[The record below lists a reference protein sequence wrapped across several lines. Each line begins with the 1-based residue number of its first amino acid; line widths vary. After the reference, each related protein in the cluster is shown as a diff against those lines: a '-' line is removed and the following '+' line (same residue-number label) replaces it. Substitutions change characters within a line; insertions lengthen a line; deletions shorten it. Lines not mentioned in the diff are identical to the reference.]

1 MQKAKAKKA
10 NVAYYTIPVD
20 FEITGNFIG
29 YIKFKRQL
37 SLSQKML
44 NFDKESIKV
53 VKGDST
59 GAIKVNGTLTIVGL
73 TDEFFKIIL
82 ILLIYSLYSN
92 LVQADSHD
100 KDKNI
105 IEKAKEINKKVK
117 AEQAIQSAN
126 ISSEVGNEEPLP
138 LNDPFVGDGS
148 LGGGNS
154 IKLIA
159 ATDEDRK
166 DLSVFNYKLVGV
178 VEGDEDMFASLIDEN
193 GDVLTLALFEELT
206 PGVRLI
212 ALDTKEIV
220 FEREKDSL
228 VVINFKNQIIERNK

>member
-1 MQKAKAKKA
+1 M
-10 NVAYYTIPVD
+10 N
-20 FEITGNFIG
+20 
-29 YIKFKRQL
+29 
-37 SLSQKML
+37 
-44 NFDKESIKV
+44 
-53 VKGDST
+53 
-59 GAIKVNGTLTIVGL
+59 
-73 TDEFFKIIL
+73 FFKIIL

-178 VEGDEDMFASLIDEN
+178 VEGDESMFASLIDEN

>member
-1 MQKAKAKKA
+1 M
-10 NVAYYTIPVD
+10 N
-20 FEITGNFIG
+20 
-29 YIKFKRQL
+29 
-37 SLSQKML
+37 
-44 NFDKESIKV
+44 
-53 VKGDST
+53 
-59 GAIKVNGTLTIVGL
+59 
-73 TDEFFKIIL
+73 FFKIIF
-82 ILLIYSLYSN
+82 ITLYFLFAAFSA
-92 LVQADSHD
+92 QADNHD
-100 KDKNI
+100 KDQTSEQNI
-105 IEKAKEINKKVK
+105 IEKAKEINLKVK
-117 AEQAIQSAN
+117 EKQALQN
-126 ISSEVGNEEPLP
+126 IGKEEPLP

-178 VEGDEDMFASLIDEN
+178 VEGDENMFASLIDEN

>member
-1 MQKAKAKKA
+1 M
-10 NVAYYTIPVD
+10 N
-20 FEITGNFIG
+20 
-29 YIKFKRQL
+29 
-37 SLSQKML
+37 
-44 NFDKESIKV
+44 
-53 VKGDST
+53 
-59 GAIKVNGTLTIVGL
+59 
-73 TDEFFKIIL
+73 FFKIIL
-82 ILLIYSLYSN
+82 ILLIFSFYLN
-92 LVQADSHD
+92 LAQADSHD
-100 KDKNI
+100 KDQNI
-105 IEKAKEINKKVK
+105 IEKAKEINQKVK
-117 AEQAIQSAN
+117 AEQAIQNAN
-126 ISSEVGNEEPLP
+126 ISSEVGSEEPLP

-166 DLSVFNYKLVGV
+166 DLSVFNYKLVGI
-178 VEGDEDMFASLIDEN
+178 VEGDQDMYASLIDEN

>member
-1 MQKAKAKKA
+1 M
-10 NVAYYTIPVD
+10 N
-20 FEITGNFIG
+20 
-29 YIKFKRQL
+29 
-37 SLSQKML
+37 
-44 NFDKESIKV
+44 
-53 VKGDST
+53 
-59 GAIKVNGTLTIVGL
+59 
-73 TDEFFKIIL
+73 FFKIIL

-92 LVQADSHD
+92 LAQADSHD

-105 IEKAKEINKKVK
+105 IEKAKEINQKVK

-178 VEGDEDMFASLIDEN
+178 VEGDENMFASLIDEN

>member
-1 MQKAKAKKA
+1 M
-10 NVAYYTIPVD
+10 N
-20 FEITGNFIG
+20 
-29 YIKFKRQL
+29 
-37 SLSQKML
+37 
-44 NFDKESIKV
+44 
-53 VKGDST
+53 
-59 GAIKVNGTLTIVGL
+59 
-73 TDEFFKIIL
+73 FFKIIL
-82 ILLIYSLYSN
+82 ILLIFSFYSSLA
-92 LVQADSHD
+92 QADSHD

-105 IEKAKEINKKVK
+105 IEKAKEINQKVK
-117 AEQAIQSAN
+117 AEQAIQNAN
-126 ISSEVGNEEPLP
+126 ISSEVGSEEPLP

-166 DLSVFNYKLVGV
+166 DLSVFNYKLVGI
-178 VEGDEDMFASLIDEN
+178 VEGDQDMYASLIDEN

-220 FEREKDSL
+220 FEREKESL

>member
-1 MQKAKAKKA
+1 M
-10 NVAYYTIPVD
+10 N
-20 FEITGNFIG
+20 
-29 YIKFKRQL
+29 
-37 SLSQKML
+37 
-44 NFDKESIKV
+44 
-53 VKGDST
+53 
-59 GAIKVNGTLTIVGL
+59 
-73 TDEFFKIIL
+73 FFKIIL
-82 ILLIYSLYSN
+82 ILLIYSLYPN

-105 IEKAKEINKKVK
+105 IEKAKEINQKVK
-117 AEQAIQSAN
+117 AEQAIQSSN

-178 VEGDEDMFASLIDEN
+178 VEGDENMFASLIDEN

>member
-1 MQKAKAKKA
+1 M
-10 NVAYYTIPVD
+10 N
-20 FEITGNFIG
+20 
-29 YIKFKRQL
+29 
-37 SLSQKML
+37 
-44 NFDKESIKV
+44 
-53 VKGDST
+53 
-59 GAIKVNGTLTIVGL
+59 
-73 TDEFFKIIL
+73 FFKIIL

-105 IEKAKEINKKVK
+105 IEKAKEINQKVK

-178 VEGDEDMFASLIDEN
+178 IEGNETMYASMIDEN
-193 GDVLTLALFEELT
+193 GEILTLSLFEELS
-206 PGVRLI
+206 PGIRLI
-212 ALDTKEIV
+212 ALDSREIV
-220 FEREKDSL
+220 FDREGEDSL
-228 VVINFKNQIIERNK
+228 VVLNFKNQIVERNK

>member
-1 MQKAKAKKA
+1 M
-10 NVAYYTIPVD
+10 N
-20 FEITGNFIG
+20 
-29 YIKFKRQL
+29 
-37 SLSQKML
+37 
-44 NFDKESIKV
+44 
-53 VKGDST
+53 
-59 GAIKVNGTLTIVGL
+59 
-73 TDEFFKIIL
+73 FFKIIL

-105 IEKAKEINKKVK
+105 IEKAKEINQKVK

-126 ISSEVGNEEPLP
+126 INSEVGNEEPLP

-178 VEGDEDMFASLIDEN
+178 VEGDENMFASLIDEN

>member
-1 MQKAKAKKA
+1 M
-10 NVAYYTIPVD
+10 N
-20 FEITGNFIG
+20 
-29 YIKFKRQL
+29 
-37 SLSQKML
+37 
-44 NFDKESIKV
+44 
-53 VKGDST
+53 
-59 GAIKVNGTLTIVGL
+59 
-73 TDEFFKIIL
+73 FFKIIL

-92 LVQADSHD
+92 LAKADSHD

-105 IEKAKEINKKVK
+105 IEKAKEINQKVK

-178 VEGDEDMFASLIDEN
+178 VEGGENMFASLIDEN

>member
-1 MQKAKAKKA
+1 M
-10 NVAYYTIPVD
+10 N
-20 FEITGNFIG
+20 
-29 YIKFKRQL
+29 
-37 SLSQKML
+37 
-44 NFDKESIKV
+44 
-53 VKGDST
+53 
-59 GAIKVNGTLTIVGL
+59 
-73 TDEFFKIIL
+73 FFKIIL

-92 LVQADSHD
+92 LAKADSHD

-105 IEKAKEINKKVK
+105 IEKAKEINQKVK

-178 VEGDEDMFASLIDEN
+178 VEGDENMFASLIDEN
-193 GDVLTLALFEELT
+193 GDVLTLELFEELT

>member
-1 MQKAKAKKA
+1 M
-10 NVAYYTIPVD
+10 N
-20 FEITGNFIG
+20 
-29 YIKFKRQL
+29 
-37 SLSQKML
+37 
-44 NFDKESIKV
+44 
-53 VKGDST
+53 
-59 GAIKVNGTLTIVGL
+59 
-73 TDEFFKIIL
+73 FFKIIL

-105 IEKAKEINKKVK
+105 IEKAKEINQKVK

-178 VEGDEDMFASLIDEN
+178 VEGDENMFASLIDEN
-193 GDVLTLALFEELT
+193 GDVLTLALFEELS
-206 PGVRLI
+206 LI
-212 ALDTKEIV
+212 HI
-220 FEREKDSL
+220 
-228 VVINFKNQIIERNK
+228 

>member
-1 MQKAKAKKA
+1 M
-10 NVAYYTIPVD
+10 N
-20 FEITGNFIG
+20 
-29 YIKFKRQL
+29 
-37 SLSQKML
+37 
-44 NFDKESIKV
+44 
-53 VKGDST
+53 
-59 GAIKVNGTLTIVGL
+59 
-73 TDEFFKIIL
+73 FFKIIL

-105 IEKAKEINKKVK
+105 IEKATEINKKVK

-178 VEGDEDMFASLIDEN
+178 VEGDENMFASLIDEN

>member
-1 MQKAKAKKA
+1 M
-10 NVAYYTIPVD
+10 
-20 FEITGNFIG
+20 NF
-29 YIKFKRQL
+29 FR
-37 SLSQKML
+37 
-44 NFDKESIKV
+44 
-53 VKGDST
+53 
-59 GAIKVNGTLTIVGL
+59 
-73 TDEFFKIIL
+73 IIL
-82 ILLIYSLYSN
+82 ILLIFSFYSN
-92 LVQADSHD
+92 LAQADSHD
-100 KDKNI
+100 KDQNI

-117 AEQAIQSAN
+117 AEQAIQNAN
-126 ISSEVGNEEPLP
+126 ISSEVGSEEPLP

-166 DLSVFNYKLVGV
+166 DLSVFNYKLVGI
-178 VEGDEDMFASLIDEN
+178 VEGDEDMYASLIDEN

-220 FEREKDSL
+220 FEREKESL

>member
-1 MQKAKAKKA
+1 M
-10 NVAYYTIPVD
+10 N
-20 FEITGNFIG
+20 
-29 YIKFKRQL
+29 
-37 SLSQKML
+37 
-44 NFDKESIKV
+44 
-53 VKGDST
+53 
-59 GAIKVNGTLTIVGL
+59 
-73 TDEFFKIIL
+73 FFKIIL
-82 ILLIYSLYSN
+82 ILLIFSFYSSLA
-92 LVQADSHD
+92 QADSHD

-105 IEKAKEINKKVK
+105 IEKAKEINQKVK
-117 AEQAIQSAN
+117 AEQAIQNAN
-126 ISSEVGNEEPLP
+126 ISSEVGSEEPLP

-166 DLSVFNYKLVGV
+166 DLSVFNYKLVGI
-178 VEGDEDMFASLIDEN
+178 VEGDQDMYASLIDEN

>member
-1 MQKAKAKKA
+1 M
-10 NVAYYTIPVD
+10 N
-20 FEITGNFIG
+20 
-29 YIKFKRQL
+29 
-37 SLSQKML
+37 
-44 NFDKESIKV
+44 
-53 VKGDST
+53 
-59 GAIKVNGTLTIVGL
+59 
-73 TDEFFKIIL
+73 FFKIIL
-82 ILLIYSLYSN
+82 ILLIFSFYLN
-92 LVQADSHD
+92 LAQADSHD
-100 KDKNI
+100 KDQNI

-117 AEQAIQSAN
+117 AEEAIKSSN
-126 ISSEVGNEEPLP
+126 ISSEIGNEEPLP

-166 DLSVFNYKLVGV
+166 DLSVFNYKLVGI
-178 VEGDEDMFASLIDEN
+178 VEGDEDMYASLIDQN

>member
-1 MQKAKAKKA
+1 M
-10 NVAYYTIPVD
+10 N
-20 FEITGNFIG
+20 
-29 YIKFKRQL
+29 
-37 SLSQKML
+37 
-44 NFDKESIKV
+44 
-53 VKGDST
+53 
-59 GAIKVNGTLTIVGL
+59 
-73 TDEFFKIIL
+73 FFKIIL

-117 AEQAIQSAN
+117 AEQAIQNAN

-178 VEGDEDMFASLIDEN
+178 VEGDENMFASLIDEN

>member
-1 MQKAKAKKA
+1 M
-10 NVAYYTIPVD
+10 N
-20 FEITGNFIG
+20 
-29 YIKFKRQL
+29 
-37 SLSQKML
+37 
-44 NFDKESIKV
+44 
-53 VKGDST
+53 
-59 GAIKVNGTLTIVGL
+59 
-73 TDEFFKIIL
+73 FFKIIL

-178 VEGDEDMFASLIDEN
+178 VEGDENMFASLIDEN
-193 GDVLTLALFEELT
+193 GDVLTLALFE
-206 PGVRLI
+206 
-212 ALDTKEIV
+212 
-220 FEREKDSL
+220 
-228 VVINFKNQIIERNK
+228 

>member
-1 MQKAKAKKA
+1 M
-10 NVAYYTIPVD
+10 N
-20 FEITGNFIG
+20 
-29 YIKFKRQL
+29 
-37 SLSQKML
+37 
-44 NFDKESIKV
+44 
-53 VKGDST
+53 
-59 GAIKVNGTLTIVGL
+59 
-73 TDEFFKIIL
+73 FFKIIL
-82 ILLIYSLYSN
+82 FFLVYSLYSN

-178 VEGDEDMFASLIDEN
+178 VEGDENMFASLIDEN

>member
-1 MQKAKAKKA
+1 M
-10 NVAYYTIPVD
+10 N
-20 FEITGNFIG
+20 
-29 YIKFKRQL
+29 
-37 SLSQKML
+37 
-44 NFDKESIKV
+44 
-53 VKGDST
+53 
-59 GAIKVNGTLTIVGL
+59 
-73 TDEFFKIIL
+73 FFKIIL

-92 LVQADSHD
+92 LAQADSHD

-105 IEKAKEINKKVK
+105 IEKAKEINQKVK

-166 DLSVFNYKLVGV
+166 DLSVFNYKL
-178 VEGDEDMFASLIDEN
+178 SLIH
-193 GDVLTLALFEELT
+193 
-206 PGVRLI
+206 I
-212 ALDTKEIV
+212 
-220 FEREKDSL
+220 
-228 VVINFKNQIIERNK
+228 